1 MIIVNINKSLVLR
14 EGYVQQ
20 IKEVD
25 KRANEGAKAA
35 HSFWEKD
42 FVSVRN
48 NTDVLEDY
56 SKFVRFHVG

>member
-1 MIIVNINKSLVLR
+1 MWTRVIKDQHGMIIVNISKSLVLR

-35 HSFWEKD
+35 HSF
-42 FVSVRN
+42 
-48 NTDVLEDY
+48 
-56 SKFVRFHVG
+56 